1 MNIILTENSY
11 YMYQNC
17 PKNLPSSSLSSVIT
31 PFEPTI
37 DSNTF
42 KSLSVIVPNTPRL
55 TLGYL
60 TVVNSTL
67 VEYFA
72 TLEKKCQ
79 IMKRKVEFL
88 ITKKCRKNIPL
99 ID

>member
-1 MNIILTENSY
+1 M
-11 YMYQNC
+11 
-17 PKNLPSSSLSSVIT
+17 SSVIT

-60 TVVNSTL
+60 TLVNSTL
-67 VEYFA
+67 VEYLA
-72 TLEKKCQ
+72 TLEK
-79 IMKRKVEFL
+79 
-88 ITKKCRKNIPL
+88 
-99 ID
+99 